1 MSFRGRLFLAF
12 AVAVLLPLA
21 VLAWGVRREVERRL
35 TLESRRRVD
44 AAAAALGTELA
55 ATTASVAERLAA
67 LAAELA
73 ADNRFRLAARGDPA
87 GRRALL
93 DWGVEAA
100 GLSGLALLEVQDS
113 AGRILASG
121 HFRNEYDLRRP
132 ALPRFLTGAGTSPAL
147 VRARTPEGGIVALA
161 RVDSLRVGGARFT
174 VAGGVPFGV
183 EALSRLAPDPELSL
197 QLALPGSAPRVARDG
212 ESVREVTLPFLDLES
227 AGAPAGT
234 ATLRLVQSGATVTAL
249 HRSLDAWFAAALAGA
264 AALGLGVAAWL
275 AARVSRPLRDLA
287 ERTESI
293 DLDRLDQ
300 DFASERDDEIGALSR
315 LLGAMTGRLR
325 AGAARLREAE
335 RRAAMGDL
343 ARQVNHDIK
352 NGLVPIRNVL
362 RHLDE
367 VAPTPATLAA
377 VYAERRGTLES
388 SVAYLDTL
396 ARNYARLTPPT
407 GREACD
413 VNALVQEVVGAVPP
427 GRASVRAL
435 PSPQV
440 DPIPG
445 DRVALRR
452 ILENL
457 VGNAVDS
464 VAGTGGTVEVL
475 TEAARQDGGAV
486 VVRVTIA
493 DSGPGMSRAELDRAF
508 DDFYTTKDG
517 GTGLGLS
524 IVRRL
529 VLDLGGA
536 LRVDTRPGEGTR
548 VTVELPAPA
557 GGEAG

>member
-1 MSFRGRLFLAF
+1 MPTHKLTFR
-12 AVAVLLPLA
+12 P
-21 VLAWGVRREVERRL
+21 
-35 TLESRRRVD
+35 
-44 AAAAALGTELA
+44 
-55 ATTASVAERLAA
+55 AERLAA
-67 LAAELA
+67 LATELA
-73 ADNRFRLAARGDPA
+73 ADNRFRVAVRGAPA
-87 GRRALL
+87 GRRELL

-132 ALPRFLTGAGTSPAL
+132 ALPRFLAGTGVAPAL
-147 VRARTPEGGIVALA
+147 VRARTPEGRIVALA
-161 RVDSLRVGGARFT
+161 RVDSLFVAGGRFT
-174 VAGGVPFGV
+174 IAGGVPFGV
-183 EALSRLAPDPELSL
+183 EALTRLAPDPQLSL
-197 QLALPGSAPRVARDG
+197 QVALPGSAPHVARGG

-227 AGAPAGT
+227 AGAPVGT
-234 ATLRLVQSGATVTAL
+234 ATLRMVQSGATVTAL
-249 HRSLDAWFAAALAGA
+249 RRSLDAWFAAALAGA

-300 DFASERDDEIGALSR
+300 DFASDRDDEIGALSR

-335 RRAAMGDL
+335 RRVAMGDL

-377 VYAERRGTLES
+377 VYAERRDTLES
-388 SVAYLDTL
+388 SVAYLDML
-396 ARNYARLTPPT
+396 ARNYARLTPAT

-413 VNALVQEVVGAVPP
+413 VNAVVQEVVGAVPP
-427 GRASVRAL
+427 GRATVRAL
-435 PSPQV
+435 ASPRV
-440 DPIPG
+440 GPIPG

-464 VAGTGGTVEVL
+464 VAGTGGTVEVF
-475 TEAARQDGGAV
+475 TEAGRQDGGAP

-557 GGEAG
+557 GAEAG